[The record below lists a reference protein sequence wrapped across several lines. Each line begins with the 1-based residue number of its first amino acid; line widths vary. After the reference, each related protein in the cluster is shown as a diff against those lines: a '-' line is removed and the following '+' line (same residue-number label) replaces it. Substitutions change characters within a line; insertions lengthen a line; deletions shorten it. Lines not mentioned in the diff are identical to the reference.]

1 MPGTKDAPSPITVR
15 ATPGGL
21 DATSQERV
29 ALALTLMTKFSLDG
43 VAAER
48 AATAAAMAET
58 LHALECDAEL
68 TPELRRLCARLQRI
82 WAAVE
87 REAM

>member
-1 MPGTKDAPSPITVR
+1 MPGTNEPSLIALRP
-15 ATPGGL
+15 TPRGL
-21 DATSQERV
+21 DAASQERV

-48 AATAAAMAET
+48 APTASAIAQA
-58 LHALECDAEL
+58 LHALEGEGEL

-82 WAAVE
+82 WATVGQE
-87 REAM
+87 PM